1 MKYVENVD
9 HLLVGH
15 LLVVEGCLTGGQD
28 AEEGGEGGGGAGG
41 QGDPWQAGHGD
52 KLHTEQKRI
61 DPQKYH
67 YWTCKRVK
75 RPLT

>member
-1 MKYVENVD
+1 MKHVKNVD

-15 LLVVEGCLTGGQD
+15 LLVVEGYLAGCQD

-52 KLHTEQKRI
+52 KLHTE
-61 DPQKYH
+61 
-67 YWTCKRVK
+67 
-75 RPLT
+75 

>member
-28 AEEGGEGGGGAGG
+28 AEEGGERGGGAGG

>member
-15 LLVVEGCLTGGQD
+15 LLVVEGYLAGGQD

-67 YWTCKRVK
+67 YWTCKRD
-75 RPLT
+75 P